1 MAEDTAPVDILTEAP
16 KGDDAFAALA
26 ATVAEDGKAQ
36 GSEGQKKADTK
47 ASPRQASSGRSAPL
61 EKRLSQ
67 TFSTIAV
74 ITSAFDPVCGAAV
87 QDRAE
92 DLAGAWNR
100 LAQQNPRVKAAIES
114 LLEGGAY
121 GEALFV
127 TAVTLIPILR
137 HHHLLPENLGGIV
150 GTFEDD
156 TGMPFGDEVPPPDI
170 AESSRQ

>member
-1 MAEDTAPVDILTEAP
+1 MPDDTAPVDILSAP

-26 ATVAEDGKAQ
+26 ATVDDGKARN
-36 GSEGQKKADTK
+36 GEGQEKGERK
-47 ASPRQASSGRSAPL
+47 ASPRQASSTRTPPL

-74 ITSAFDPVCGAAV
+74 IVSAFDPTCGSSI
-87 QDRAE
+87 QDRAD

-127 TAVTLIPILR
+127 TAVTVIPILK
-137 HHHLLPENLGGIV
+137 HHGLLPGNLSV
-150 GTFEDD
+150 FVNGTFEDD
-156 TGMPFGDEVPPPDI
+156 ANPDFGETPPPDI
-170 AESSRQ
+170 AESGRQ